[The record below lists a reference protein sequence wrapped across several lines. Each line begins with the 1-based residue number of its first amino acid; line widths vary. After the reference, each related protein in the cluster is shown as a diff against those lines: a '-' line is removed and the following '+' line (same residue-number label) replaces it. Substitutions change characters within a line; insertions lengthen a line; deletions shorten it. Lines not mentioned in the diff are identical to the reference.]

1 MRGWEKR
8 ETHHWFD
15 HSEISQIVE
24 KNICCSVILSGLIQL
39 KSTPRTEYI
48 VLPYNTRASTLWT
61 PFDGGILSCQ
71 KWIIQDNAYATSNK
85 SFSIQKLTPQAEG
98 RWTVIK
104 MITVEKAQRTKGLLK
119 SIFYRWY
126 DQWTLS
132 KSVKVQHFS
141 KWGKFNSAQIKAVD
155 GRSSPRLK
163 TPHSTWRL
171 SMMPRKLW
179 WTILWYF
186 AFFAINCTINTRHF
200 VPSWNLIKT
209 QKHPTARH
217 RVAGCCYWRTLIS
230 E

>member
-24 KNICCSVILSGLIQL
+24 KNVCCGVILSGLMPL
-39 KSTPRTEYI
+39 KSISQTECI
-48 VLPYNTRASTLWT
+48 VLPYNIRMPALWT
-61 PFDGGILSCQ
+61 SFDDWILSCP
-71 KWIIQDNAYATSNK
+71 KWAIQDNAYTTSNK
-85 SFSIQKLTPQAEG
+85 SFSIQKLTPQAEN

-104 MITVEKAQRTKGLLK
+104 MITVGKAQRTKWLPK

-132 KSVKVQHFS
+132 KSVKVQHSS

-163 TPHSTWRL
+163 TSHSRWRL

-179 WTILWYF
+179 RTILRYF
-186 AFFAINCTINTRHF
+186 AFLRLT
-200 VPSWNLIKT
+200 VPSTPVILT
-209 QKHPTARH
+209 VVETESRH
-217 RVAGCCYWRTLIS
+217 KNTPLLDI